1 MTKSMKHGPGKL
13 LAISA
18 LVGAAAIAAPL
29 GTSAQAQG
37 LSGQSITVVL
47 EGGDPSTTAIQSLLP
62 QFEHATGIH
71 VTIDSIPYNSLTS
84 DVLLDFS
91 RKSSTPDVVMD
102 DWVYGSQF
110 AAAKYIVPL
119 NSIEASNTHYATFG
133 TYYPA
138 YIKTMTEG
146 SSVYGVPVYGE
157 TTLLMYRKDLFA
169 KYGISGPPKTMQQ
182 LEADAATIY
191 AGSDHQVYGITMRG
205 EPGIQSVY
213 IYAGFLRA
221 YGGNWFHNGSV
232 DVDSPQAVAAANEFV
247 SVLRSSGPPAV
258 DTYAWADNRIEFDQG
273 HAAMT
278 IDASANGPYNE
289 SKEYSTV
296 VGKVGYAAVPYA
308 QGVTPSGQNTDHS
321 LEVHGMYLSAFSQHQ
336 AAAWAFMSWA
346 TSVGVQQK
354 ELTIAPQPGLTATS
368 VFDSAA
374 YAKLYGAF
382 KGEMLNQLATGNP
395 QYLPTGSLANLIIT
409 DVGQELNTALAG
421 EATPAAAMS
430 TAQANIL
437 ASAPTGG

>member
-1 MTKSMKHGPGKL
+1 
-13 LAISA
+13 
-18 LVGAAAIAAPL
+18 
-29 GTSAQAQG
+29 
-37 LSGQSITVVL
+37 
-47 EGGDPSTTAIQSLLP
+47 
-62 QFEHATGIH
+62 
-71 VTIDSIPYNSLTS
+71 
-84 DVLLDFS
+84 
-91 RKSSTPDVVMD
+91 
-102 DWVYGSQF
+102 
-110 AAAKYIVPL
+110 
-119 NSIEASNTHYATFG
+119 
-133 TYYPA
+133 
-138 YIKTMTEG
+138 
-146 SSVYGVPVYGE
+146 
-157 TTLLMYRKDLFA
+157 
-169 KYGISGPPKTMQQ
+169 
-182 LEADAATIY
+182 
-191 AGSDHQVYGITMRG
+191 
-205 EPGIQSVY
+205 
-213 IYAGFLRA
+213 
-221 YGGNWFHNGSV
+221 
-232 DVDSPQAVAAANEFV
+232 
-247 SVLRSSGPPAV
+247 
-258 DTYAWADNRIEFDQG
+258 
-273 HAAMT
+273 MT